1 MRPSVLF
8 GMQVC
13 DTMLQVQ
20 ATKVCKVNCVFAP
33 AIQTP
38 FHQDG
43 FLQAPVWS
51 AILFQMGRCVCVYVA
66 IGVRSWFCFL

>member
-1 MRPSVLF
+1 MRPSVFF

-20 ATKVCKVNCVFAP
+20 AAKVCKVNFVFTP
-33 AIQTP
+33 TIQTP

-43 FLQAPVWS
+43 FLQTPVWS
-51 AILFQMGRCVCVYVA
+51 AIL
-66 IGVRSWFCFL
+66 